1 MDETKIAR
9 INALYHKSKAE
20 GLTPDE
26 KEEQAKLRKEYIEA
40 IKGNMRATLDN
51 TSIQNEDGTLTPL
64 KIVREKNVA
73 AKNPTNVMLRGFN
86 NNVESI
92 EAIKEKKTVELKKKY
107 RKEISEKRNAL
118 SEREVRQRSGII
130 CYNVLNSQEYKN
142 ADAICVYQ
150 AFRNEVV
157 CDDIV
162 EKAFEDNKEIYAP
175 VCNEE
180 DKTMKFVKI
189 TSDTK
194 WELNGYGI
202 AEPVTSDSSVILDK
216 ENDTKKTLVVMPGLV
231 FTKDKARIGYGGGYY
246 DRFLENAKDN
256 IKTMA
261 ICYSFQI
268 INESF
273 AMSDTDIAP
282 MHIVT
287 ENGID

>member
-64 KIVREKNVA
+64 KIVREKNIA

-86 NNVESI
+86 NNIESI

-118 SEREVRQRSGII
+118 SEREVKQRSGII
-130 CYNVLNSQEYKN
+130 CYNVISSDEYKN
-142 ADAICVYQ
+142 ADVVCVYQ
-150 AFRNEVV
+150 AFRNEVI

-162 EKAFEDNKEIYAP
+162 EKAYEDNKEIYVP

-180 DKTMKFVKI
+180 DKTMRFVKV

-194 WELNGYGI
+194 WEQNGYGI
-202 AEPVTSDSSVILDK
+202 EEPVISANSIFLDK
-216 ENDTKKTLVVMPGLV
+216 GNDNRNILVVMPGLV

-246 DRFLENAKDN
+246 DKYLENAGAN